1 MKQKLLAPPHTCR
14 EDVARTLA
22 NRGKRPT
29 AVSGHTQAEDSSS
42 GDSKN
47 RMDHVSDKKH
57 LMSNDITD
65 CTIINIVFLVD
76 LRPQVSLAR

>member
-47 RMDHVSDKKH
+47 RMDHVSDK
-57 LMSNDITD
+57 
-65 CTIINIVFLVD
+65 NI
-76 LRPQVSLAR
+76 